1 MNGQFS
7 QGIIYSL
14 HSTLDKLQAVAR
26 RKNLPKFG
34 MSKED
39 RPGPNPQT
47 TIVAEDVY
55 MQFIAGKDEADK
67 MDTEGEKSALELL
80 KEKASKGVVKCRIC
94 KEDHWTT
101 NCPYKVCS
109 YVHLVQC
116 YPFTEISPHQIA
128 DHINQ
133 LKDKNVHP
141 KFTNISTYKPKYY
154 SIIIKKHCFGRVGAG
169 PSRNS

>member
-1 MNGQFS
+1 MNGQCS
-7 QGIIYSL
+7 VASI
-14 HSTLDKLQAVAR
+14 LDKLQAVAR

-47 TIVAEDVY
+47 TLVAEDVY

-67 MDTEGEKSALELL
+67 METEGEKSALELL

-101 NCPYKVCS
+101 NCPYKVCTHVDMGSVRVPFKERSDRRS
-109 YVHLVQC
+109 YQLEIGMFTQNSQISRVLDLPAKIFLHLGTL
-116 YPFTEISPHQIA
+116 FW
-128 DHINQ
+128 
-133 LKDKNVHP
+133 
-141 KFTNISTYKPKYY
+141 
-154 SIIIKKHCFGRVGAG
+154 
-169 PSRNS
+169 

>member
-1 MNGQFS
+1 MV
-7 QGIIYSL
+7 SL
-14 HSTLDKLQAVAR
+14 ASILDKLQAVAR

-47 TIVAEDVY
+47 TLVAEDVY

-67 MDTEGEKSALELL
+67 METEGEKSALELL

-101 NCPYKVCS
+101 NCPYKV
-109 YVHLVQC
+109 Q
-116 YPFTEISPHQIA
+116 
-128 DHINQ
+128 
-133 LKDKNVHP
+133 
-141 KFTNISTYKPKYY
+141 
-154 SIIIKKHCFGRVGAG
+154 
-169 PSRNS
+169 

>member
-1 MNGQFS
+1 MNGQF
-7 QGIIYSL
+7 IFYPRY
-14 HSTLDKLQAVAR
+14 KLQAVAR

-47 TIVAEDVY
+47 TLVAEDVY

-67 MDTEGEKSALELL
+67 METEGEKSALELL

-101 NCPYKVCS
+101 NCPYKVGWKDH
-109 YVHLVQC
+109 YWTHLL
-116 YPFTEISPHQIA
+116 YWAE
-128 DHINQ
+128 
-133 LKDKNVHP
+133 HP
-141 KFTNISTYKPKYY
+141 L
-154 SIIIKKHCFGRVGAG
+154 VG
-169 PSRNS
+169 

>member
-1 MNGQFS
+1 MV
-7 QGIIYSL
+7 SL
-14 HSTLDKLQAVAR
+14 ASILDKLQAVAR

-47 TIVAEDVY
+47 TLVAEDVY

-67 MDTEGEKSALELL
+67 METEGEKSALELL

-101 NCPYKVCS
+101 NCPYKVCTHVDMGS
-109 YVHLVQC
+109 VRPVQRK
-116 YPFTEISPHQIA
+116 IRS
-128 DHINQ
+128 
-133 LKDKNVHP
+133 
-141 KFTNISTYKPKYY
+141 
-154 SIIIKKHCFGRVGAG
+154 
-169 PSRNS
+169 

>member
-1 MNGQFS
+1 MV
-7 QGIIYSL
+7 SL
-14 HSTLDKLQAVAR
+14 ASILDKLQAVAR

-47 TIVAEDVY
+47 TLVAEDVY

-67 MDTEGEKSALELL
+67 METEGEKSALELL

-101 NCPYKVCS
+101 NCPYKVCTHVDMGSVRVPFKERSDRRS
-109 YVHLVQC
+109 YQLEIGMFTQNSQISRVLDLPAKIFLHLGTL
-116 YPFTEISPHQIA
+116 FW
-128 DHINQ
+128 
-133 LKDKNVHP
+133 
-141 KFTNISTYKPKYY
+141 
-154 SIIIKKHCFGRVGAG
+154 
-169 PSRNS
+169 